1 MNMFFGLVLHMYA
14 FFFINFSFARFFLY
28 ALCHPPPLLT
38 FIMVPL
44 LKIIII
50 FHSQSAV
57 FFFSQLAFCQLKT
70 LQMLKTNHMYIS
82 SQHLLITL
90 EDVALQ
96 C

>member
-1 MNMFFGLVLHMYA
+1 MYFA
-14 FFFINFSFARFFLY
+14 NGPPNFSNGTSLKNY
-28 ALCHPPPLLT
+28 YYISLT
-38 FIMVPL
+38 VYCI
-44 LKIIII
+44 
-50 FHSQSAV
+50 

-70 LQMLKTNHMYIS
+70 LQLLNTNHMYIQ